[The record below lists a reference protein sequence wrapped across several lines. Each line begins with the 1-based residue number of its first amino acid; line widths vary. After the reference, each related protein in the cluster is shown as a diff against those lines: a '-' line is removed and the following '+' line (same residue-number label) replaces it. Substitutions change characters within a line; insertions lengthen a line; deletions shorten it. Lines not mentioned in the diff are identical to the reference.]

1 MTTAI
6 AQTLAT
12 FGHAATAVVLLAVI
26 VIGGRLAIA
35 LLAEHVRTIHHSIT
49 TTTKGPHQP

>member
-35 LLAEHVRTIHHSIT
+35 LLAEHVRTIRHSI